1 MSLTPYGLLFLKG
14 MLLTQ
19 AVEVPV
25 AWLLLS
31 MLTRRSGTS
40 RSSLRIVAATIIG
53 NLATLPWLWF
63 VFPELMTYGYAVVL
77 GEITAVGLEA
87 LLYHLILGTGYRY
100 ALLVSVAANAASVIT
115 GLLIMP
121 PFDKI

>member
-1 MSLTPYGLLFLKG
+1 MYITPYGLMFLKG

-31 MLTRRSGTS
+31 VLTRRSGIPK
-40 RSSLRIVAATIIG
+40 SSLRIVAAAIIG
-53 NLATLPWLWF
+53 NLSTLPWLWF
-63 VFPELMTYGYAVVL
+63 VFPEFMTYTYTVVL

-87 LLYHLILGTGYRY
+87 LLYHLIIGTGYKY
-100 ALLVSVAANAASVIT
+100 SLLVSVAANAASVIT

-121 PFDKI
+121 PWQ

>member
-1 MSLTPYGLLFLKG
+1 MAVTPYGLLFLKG

-25 AWLLLS
+25 AWFLLS
-31 MLTRRSGTS
+31 MLTRRSGIH

-63 VFPELMTYGYAVVL
+63 VYPEFMTYGHTVVL

-87 LLYHLILGTGYRY
+87 LLYHLVVGTGYKY
-100 ALLVSVAANAASVIT
+100 SLLVSFAANAASVLT
-115 GLLIMP
+115 GLLILP
-121 PFDKI
+121 PWQ

>member
-1 MSLTPYGLLFLKG
+1 MSITPYGLIFLKG

-25 AWLLLS
+25 AWVLLS
-31 MLTRRSGTS
+31 MLTRRSGIP

-63 VFPELMTYGYAVVL
+63 VYPEFMTYGYAIVL

-87 LLYHLILGTGYRY
+87 LLYHLIVGIGYKY
-100 ALLVSVAANAASVIT
+100 SLLVSVAANAASVLA

-121 PFDKI
+121 PWQ

>member
-1 MSLTPYGLLFLKG
+1 MSITPYGLIFLKG

-25 AWLLLS
+25 AWVLLS
-31 MLTRRSGTS
+31 MLTRRSGIP

-63 VFPELMTYGYAVVL
+63 VYPEFMTYGYTIVL

-87 LLYHLILGTGYRY
+87 LLYHLIIGIGYKY
-100 ALLVSVAANAASVIT
+100 SLLVSVAANAASVLT

-121 PFDKI
+121 PWQ

>member
-1 MSLTPYGLLFLKG
+1 MSITPYGLIFLKG

-31 MLTRRSGTS
+31 MLTRRSGIP

-53 NLATLPWLWF
+53 NPSD
-63 VFPELMTYGYAVVL
+63 VPM
-77 GEITAVGLEA
+77 A
-87 LLYHLILGTGYRY
+87 LVR
-100 ALLVSVAANAASVIT
+100 V
-115 GLLIMP
+115 P
-121 PFDKI
+121 

>member
-1 MSLTPYGLLFLKG
+1 MSITPYGLIFLKG

-19 AVEVPV
+19 AVEVPI
-25 AWLLLS
+25 AWVLLS
-31 MLTRRSGTS
+31 MLTRRSGIP

-63 VFPELMTYGYAVVL
+63 VYPEFMTYGYTIVL

-87 LLYHLILGTGYRY
+87 LLYHLIIGIGYKY
-100 ALLVSVAANAASVIT
+100 SLLVSVAANAASVLI

-121 PFDKI
+121 PWR

>member
-1 MSLTPYGLLFLKG
+1 MDITPYGLMFLKG

-31 MLTRRSGTS
+31 VLTRRSGIP

-63 VFPELMTYGYAVVL
+63 VYPEFMTYGHTVVL

-87 LLYHLILGTGYRY
+87 LFYHFIVGTGFKYS
-100 ALLVSVAANAASVIT
+100 LLVSVAANAASVLT

-121 PFDKI
+121 PWQ

>member
-14 MLLTQ
+14 LLLTQ

-25 AWLLLS
+25 AWVLLS

-63 VFPELMTYGYAVVL
+63 VFPELMTYGYTVLL

-87 LLYHLILGTGYRY
+87 LLYHLIIGTGYRD

-121 PFDKI
+121 PWQ

>member
-14 MLLTQ
+14 LLLTQ

-25 AWLLLS
+25 AWVLLS

-63 VFPELMTYGYAVVL
+63 VFPELMTYGYTVLL
-77 GEITAVGLEA
+77 GEITTVGLEA
-87 LLYHLILGTGYRY
+87 LLYHLIIGTGYRD

-121 PFDKI
+121 PWQ